1 MTLVHQLV
9 RKTAVALMLA
19 AITASC
25 SNTGNAPMASKTEA
39 PPVTLKIYMWD
50 AIFQDDV
57 FQKLIAE
64 PVKKKYPN
72 ITLQQVVRGPNMQ
85 PDSIVTSGD
94 NEVDIIMAWNDVL
107 VQFQDLKLLS
117 DITAD
122 VKKAGLDLGRF
133 DDQVLDGMR
142 DRDKKEILYGL
153 PFAQDFYALFYNK
166 DLFDKFGVAYPKDGM
181 TWEDAIEL
189 AKKLTR
195 EDGGIQYKGLDPEGP
210 EKLGNSLSL
219 PFVDPIT
226 QKATLDTEGW
236 KRVFETLKQIY
247 SIPGNQNT
255 ISNHAGTVNRF
266 AKDKN
271 VAMYASHGVVSSLM
285 QSDVNWDIAQY
296 PSFKDKPNLYG
307 MVKAYALCITTTS
320 KHREQAMQTLQVMT
334 SDEVQLAYTKS
345 TAMLSGLKNP
355 EMNKH
360 FGQDLPLLK
369 GKHIE
374 GIFKSKPAPF
384 VAQSTYSGKARPPL
398 EAKFKDVMAGK
409 DINTALREAQEEASK
424 QIDALK
430 K

>member
-1 MTLVHQLV
+1 MVLPFMK
-9 RKTAVALMLA
+9 KTAVIFTLA
-19 AITASC
+19 AISASC
-25 SNTGNAPMASKTEA
+25 SNAVSPPKEPTVEA
-39 PPVTLKIYMWD
+39 QPVTLKIYMWD
-50 AIFQDDV
+50 AIFQEDA

-72 ITLQQVVRGPNMQ
+72 ITLQQIVRGPGMQ
-85 PDSIVTSGD
+85 PENLVASGD

-107 VQFQDLKLLS
+107 VQFQDLKLIG
-117 DITAD
+117 DMTAD
-122 VKKAGLDLGRF
+122 IKKAGMDLGRF
-133 DDQVLDGMR
+133 DEQVLDGMR
-142 DRDKKEILYGL
+142 DGDKKEILYGL

-166 DLFDKFGVAYPKDGM
+166 DLFDKFGVTYPQDGM
-181 TWEDAIEL
+181 TWEDTIEL

-219 PFVDPIT
+219 PFVDPKT

-271 VAMYASHGVVSSLM
+271 VAMYASHGVISGLA

-296 PSFKDKPNLYG
+296 PSFADKPNVYG
-307 MVKAYALCITTTS
+307 MVKAYSLCITTTS
-320 KHREQAMQTLQVMT
+320 KHREQAMQALQVMT

-345 TAMLSGLKNP
+345 TALLSALKNP

-360 FGQDLPLLK
+360 FGEDLPLLK

-384 VAQSTYSGKARPPL
+384 VAQSLYSGKARPPL

-409 DINTALREAQEEASK
+409 DINTALREAQEEATK

>member
-1 MTLVHQLV
+1 MVHPIV
-9 RKTAVALMLA
+9 KKTAAALTIA

-25 SNTGNAPMASKTEA
+25 SNTGSAPKQPIAEA

-50 AIFQDDV
+50 AIFQEEA

-72 ITLQQVVRGPNMQ
+72 ITLQQVVRGPNAQ
-85 PDSIVTSGD
+85 PESIVTSDD
-94 NEVDIIMAWNDVL
+94 NAVDIIMAWNDVL
-107 VQFQDLKLLS
+107 VQFQDLKLLG
-117 DITAD
+117 DITPD

-133 DDQVLDGMR
+133 DAQVLDGMR
-142 DRDKKEILYGL
+142 DGDKKEILYGL

-195 EDGGIQYKGLDPEGP
+195 EDGGVQYKGLDPEGP
-210 EKLGNSLSL
+210 EKLGNALSL
-219 PFVDPIT
+219 PFVDAKT

-236 KRVFETLKQIY
+236 KRVFDTLKQIY

-271 VAMYASHGVVSSLM
+271 VAMYASHGVVSGLA

-345 TAMLSGLKNP
+345 TAMLSALKNP

-360 FGQDLPLLK
+360 FGEDLPLLK

-384 VAQSTYSGKARPPL
+384 VAQSTYSGKARPSL

-409 DINTALREAQEEASK
+409 DINTALREAQEEATK

>member
-1 MTLVHQLV
+1 MVHSVMKQ
-9 RKTAVALMLA
+9 TAAALTLA
-19 AITASC
+19 ALLASC
-25 SNTGNAPMASKTEA
+25 SSPGGAPKQPIAEA

-50 AIFQDDV
+50 AIFQEDV

-72 ITLQQVVRGPNMQ
+72 ITLQQVVRGPNTQ
-85 PDSIVTSGD
+85 PESIVTSDD
-94 NEVDIIMAWNDVL
+94 NAVDIIMAWNDVL
-107 VQFQDLKLLS
+107 FQFQDLKLLG
-117 DITAD
+117 DMTPE

-133 DDQVLDGMR
+133 DAQVLDGMR
-142 DRDKKEILYGL
+142 DGDKKEILYGL

-195 EDGGIQYKGLDPEGP
+195 EDGGVQYKGLDPEGP

-219 PFVDPIT
+219 PFVDPKT
-226 QKATLDTEGW
+226 QKAALDTAGW
-236 KRVFETLKQIY
+236 RNVFDTLKQIY
-247 SIPGNQNT
+247 GIPGNQNT

-271 VAMYASHGVVSSLM
+271 VAMYASHGVVSALA

-296 PSFKDKPNLYG
+296 PSFKERLNVYG

-345 TAMLSGLKNP
+345 TAMLSGLNNP
-355 EMNKH
+355 EMNKQ
-360 FGQDLPLLK
+360 FGADLPLLK

-384 VAQSTYSGKARPPL
+384 VAQSPFSGKARAAL
-398 EAKFKDVMAGK
+398 EAKFKDVAAGK
-409 DINTALREAQEEASK
+409 DINTALREAQEEATK
-424 QIDALK
+424 QIEALK